1 MMKGILQRFFELGIL
16 IRAST
21 EVLERVGGLL
31 LVFLSPVAI
40 NRVVSFFVEGKLKEE
55 PTDLVAN
62 LLLHITQSAI
72 EVRVPAS
79 VFLIV
84 HGIVKQLQ
92 VLDWRNNIED
102 AAPGTASVA
111 PVKSNAGLRSCR
123 IQNATRLLAKSSV
136 RRCRFR
142 LTPQVAI

>member
-1 MMKGILQRFFELGIL
+1 MKGILQRFLELGIL
-16 IRAST
+16 IK
-21 EVLERVGGLL
+21 RVDGGLRARRRVFARLSFTCRDQPRGFL
-31 LVFLSPVAI
+31 LCG
-40 NRVVSFFVEGKLKEE
+40 RELKEE

-62 LLLHITQSAI
+62 LLLHTTQSAI

-102 AAPGTASVA
+102 AAPGTAIVA